1 MLNELK
7 ELWKYRELL
16 FSMVE
21 RELKIRY
28 KNSVIGF
35 FWSLLNP
42 LITIFVLWFVS
53 RNFMGFKTD
62 NLSAY
67 LLAGYLPFLFFQMSV
82 LDSSQ
87 SVIVSL
93 QLIKKIY
100 FPREILP
107 LAAVIGNFIHFLLA
121 LVVFFG
127 FLLAVWIF
135 NPGQV
140 PFQLTTLYL
149 PILLVVNF
157 ALATGVAFIV
167 SALNT
172 FYEDVKY
179 IVSVLMYLMFFLC
192 PVMYF
197 SETVWEA
204 SQNST
209 NPGLMYNIYHLNPV
223 AALSTAYRKVLVAP
237 QDVVTGRGEAE
248 KIIPALPLDWG
259 QIGVAAAISFGL
271 LVYGY
276 WLFNRMKWRFVERP

>member
-1 MLNELK
+1 MLAELK

-42 LITIFVLWFVS
+42 LITIFVLWLVS
-53 RNFMGFKTD
+53 RNFMGYKTD

-87 SVIVSL
+87 SVLVSL

-121 LVVFFG
+121 LVVFFA
-127 FLLAVWIF
+127 FLLVVWIV

-140 PFQLTTLYL
+140 PFQATSFFL
-149 PILLVVNF
+149 PVLLVITF
-157 ALATGVAFIV
+157 ALSTGVAFIV

-197 SETVWEA
+197 SEVVWDV
-204 SQNST
+204 SQKST
-209 NPGLMYNIYHLNPV
+209 NPGLMYTIYHLNPV
-223 AALSTAYRKVLVAP
+223 ASLSTAYRKVLVAP
-237 QDVVTGRGEAE
+237 QDVITMHGGVES
-248 KIIPALPLDWG
+248 KIPALPLDWVQVG
-259 QIGVAAAISFGL
+259 MAAFISFGVL
-271 LVYGY
+271 IFGY